1 MKTAEATET
10 IKHEFPT
17 GVSDGTGDPFLHEP
31 GTAAFFDSV
40 PLHLLTTSTMDK
52 LRVLL
57 PDSNIHKSRF
67 RPNFIVEDAPAGFV
81 ENDWVGDKITIGSLL
96 CDVFDDMRRCVMVT
110 HPQGELDRDI
120 EVLRVVVSENNR
132 AAGVSMRAIDVAR
145 VQTGDEVRV
154 AG

>member
-1 MKTAEATET
+1 MELDVTQAL
-10 IKHEFPT
+10 
-17 GVSDGTGDPFLHEP
+17 VVDLD
-31 GTAAFFDSV
+31 DSV
-40 PLHLLTTSTMDK
+40 HDLEPP
-52 LRVLL
+52 V
-57 PDSNIHKSRF
+57 
-67 RPNFIVEDAPAGFV
+67 VEDAPAGFV